1 MPEPTPTQ
9 RSTHEE
15 PEITQEESVPS
26 DGRDAEGERLM
37 EEVSNSKLHDKG
49 GAESKT
55 PEKAGDYRIDRDAQ
69 RLRSSTGIDSIGMQD
84 TAIQESMGAI
94 VDRSRE
100 NLGSGDAAIVGFRK
114 SLLRMADALETGQAP
129 MSPLHP
135 EWYRVRSVAIV
146 LAKGVDFIEGATDQL
161 KAISPADIQLEVRHG

>member
-55 PEKAGDYRIDRDAQ
+55 PEKAGKPSPGYRQKRD
-69 RLRSSTGIDSIGMQD
+69 G
-84 TAIQESMGAI
+84 
-94 VDRSRE
+94 
-100 NLGSGDAAIVGFRK
+100 K
-114 SLLRMADALETGQAP
+114 PAP
-129 MSPLHP
+129 
-135 EWYRVRSVAIV
+135 
-146 LAKGVDFIEGATDQL
+146 T
-161 KAISPADIQLEVRHG
+161 